1 MPEKTDQP
9 LADLEALTGPA
20 DEPGRGSL
28 WAVVKVVLF
37 VGVVITLECLV
48 AYLYMPSPDQTAAW
62 AKAALTDATNDEAHA
77 DPDQPSGDSL
87 EKPLDRVE
95 VDLEEFSVS
104 AFQPISNTT
113 LRIDFHLYGIVRAE
127 DEVEFHA
134 RLDESRHRFREQILV
149 IMRSAELTDLTDA
162 GLGLIKRRILEK
174 TNDTLGKPLLLG
186 VIFSDF
192 SFVEQ

>member
-1 MPEKTDQP
+1 MPEETNQT
-9 LADLEALTGPA
+9 LADLEALVEPA
-20 DEPGRGSL
+20 AGSSGGSL
-28 WAVVKVVLF
+28 FAAVKVVLF
-37 VGVVITLECLV
+37 VAVVVALECLM
-48 AYLYMPSPDQTAAW
+48 AYFFMPSPDQTAAW
-62 AKAALTDATNDEAHA
+62 AKAALADAPNSALADGDEPAEA
-77 DPDQPSGDSL
+77 SL
-87 EKPLDRVE
+87 DKPLDQVE

-127 DEVEFHA
+127 EEVEFHA
-134 RLDESRHRFREQILV
+134 RLDENRHRFRERILV
-149 IMRSAELTDLTDA
+149 IMRAAELTDLTDA

>member
-1 MPEKTDQP
+1 MPEQPNLPPTDP
-9 LADLEALTGPA
+9 EALA
-20 DEPGRGSL
+20 EPVAEPSRSSL
-28 WAVVKVVLF
+28 WAVVKVVAF
-37 VGVVITLECLV
+37 VAVVVALECLM
-48 AYLYMPSPDQTAAW
+48 AYFYMPSQDQTAAW
-62 AKAALTDATNDEAHA
+62 AKAAVAKASNAGPA
-77 DPDQPSGDSL
+77 DPDQPTEDGTQ
-87 EKPLDRVE
+87 KPLDRVE

-127 DEVEFHA
+127 DEGEFHA
-134 RLDESRHRFREQILV
+134 RLDENRHRFREQVLV
-149 IMRSAELTDLTDA
+149 IMRSADLTDLTDA

-186 VIFSDF
+186 VVFSDF

>member
-1 MPEKTDQP
+1 MPKETNQP
-9 LADLEALTGPA
+9 LADLEALAGPA
-20 DEPGRGSL
+20 ADSSRGSL
-28 WAVVKVVLF
+28 FAVVKVVLF
-37 VGVVITLECLV
+37 VAVVVALECLM
-48 AYLYMPSPDQTAAW
+48 AYFLMPSPDQTAAW
-62 AKAALTDATNDEAHA
+62 ANAAMDESSNDPAA
-77 DPDQPSGDSL
+77 DPDQPTGASL
-87 EKPLDRVE
+87 EKPLDQVE
-95 VDLEEFSVS
+95 VDLGEFSVS
-104 AFQPISNTT
+104 AFQPVSNTT

-127 DEVEFHA
+127 DEVEFHT
-134 RLDESRHRFREQILV
+134 RLDESRHRFRERILV